1 MQQHIFASEE
11 MSFTD
16 VSLYMLDS
24 LRNCCQAQI
33 KDPTLPH
40 RMQFC
45 QGWLCQD
52 CNGMSLYS
60 DHPCNTVSGCNGL
73 ICSMFRPGREPER
86 RHSSYYPNISC
97 GVARTP
103 SHGSDYA
110 KFRDARQ
117 TNTMQNA
124 KHLSDMCS
132 MHEKILQRK
141 SIY

>member
-1 MQQHIFASEE
+1 MQQSIFASEE

-16 VSLYMLDS
+16 VSLYILDS

-33 KDPTLPH
+33 KDSLLPH

-45 QGWLCQD
+45 PGWLCHD

-60 DHPCNTVSGCNGL
+60 DHPCNTMCNDL

-97 GVARTP
+97 GLARTP

-132 MHEKILQRK
+132 MHEKTLQRK

>member
-1 MQQHIFASEE
+1 MQQNIFASEE

-16 VSLYMLDS
+16 VSLYILDS

-33 KDPTLPH
+33 KDSTLPH

-45 QGWLCQD
+45 PGWLCHD

-60 DHPCNTVSGCNGL
+60 DHPCNTMCNDL

-97 GVARTP
+97 GLARTP

-132 MHEKILQRK
+132 MHEKTLQRK